1 MHVIKRLSK
10 AKRMTND
17 QYIISKEQPLSYV
30 TESFQNVILNIETAN
45 VDQTIKIIQ
54 VTSTLPDEGKSTLI
68 ANLGYLF
75 AKQNK
80 KILLID
86 LDLRRPKLHR
96 IFNVAKKI
104 GFVDYTL
111 GKYELNDMIQPTF
124 QKNLDVLVSGLK
136 TELISN
142 ILNSNKLKEM
152 MNKLSQNYDYIL
164 LDSPPVLS
172 ASDALY
178 ISKLSDQVIYV
189 IAEDRAKKASIKD
202 AIELLVQQ
210 KANILGSVLTQKESH
225 FNHYSTKYYKNY
237 YTSEG

>member
-1 MHVIKRLSK
+1 MHIIKSLTK
-10 AKRMTND
+10 TKRTTND
-17 QYIISKEQPLSYV
+17 QYIISKEQPLSFV

-45 VDQTIKIIQ
+45 VDQTIKTIQ
-54 VTSTLPDEGKSTLI
+54 ITSTLPDEGKSTLI
-68 ANLGYLF
+68 ANLGYLL

-80 KILLID
+80 KILMID

-96 IFNVAKKI
+96 IFNVSKKL
-104 GFVDYTL
+104 GFIDYTL
-111 GKYELNDMIQPTF
+111 RKYELKDMIRPTF
-124 QKNLDVLVSGLK
+124 QNNLDVLVSGSK

-142 ILNSNKLKEM
+142 ILISNKLKEM
-152 MNKLSQNYDYIL
+152 INLLKETYDYIL

-178 ISKLSDQVIYV
+178 ISKLSDAIIYV
-189 IAEDRAKKASIKD
+189 IAEDKAKKASIKE
-202 AIELLVQQ
+202 AVELLIQQ

-237 YTSEG
+237 YTSEE